1 MNYLLHIAIMLG
13 IYGML
18 ALSANLLI
26 GFGGLL
32 MMAQAAFYG
41 LGAYA
46 YALLALKLGL
56 SFFVTLPAAV
66 ALCAYVGWLFGLVS
80 LRFRNEAFVLASIG
94 FQMIVYVILYNW
106 TGLTRGPY
114 GISGIPRP
122 EFFGMAV
129 ESVPAFFV
137 FTLLLF
143 ALVLGFMHLVA
154 KSPFAL
160 ALKALRD
167 NEAAAQTL
175 GVCPKEQYTRAM
187 VLSAAVAA
195 VPGVCFASYI
205 TYIDPTSFTLTESIF
220 IACILL
226 VGGSGN
232 LKGPMA
238 GVAFMIIFPEVLRFV
253 GLPDTVAANVREIL
267 YGVLLIVLMYV
278 KPKGLAGAYAI
289 K

>member
-26 GFGGLL
+26 GLGGLL

-46 YALLALKLGL
+46 YALLALKMGL
-56 SFFVTLPAAV
+56 PFFVTLPASV
-66 ALCAYVGWLFGLVS
+66 VLCACVGWLSGRVS

-106 TGLTRGPY
+106 TDLTRGPY

-122 EFFGMAV
+122 EFFGITV

-137 FTLLLF
+137 FTLILF

-154 KSPFAL
+154 RSPFAL

-187 VLSAAVAA
+187 VFSAAVAA

-232 LKGPMA
+232 LKGPMT
-238 GVAFMIIFPEVLRFV
+238 GVAFMIIFPEILRFV

-267 YGVLLIVLMYV
+267 YGVLLIILMYM

>member
-1 MNYLLHIAIMLG
+1 MNYLFHIGVMLG

-32 MMAQAAFYG
+32 TMAQAAFYG

-46 YALLALKLGL
+46 YALLSLKLGL
-56 SFFVTLPAAV
+56 PFFVTLPAAIL
-66 ALCAYVGWLFGLVS
+66 LCAFVGWLFGHAA
-80 LRFRNEAFVLASIG
+80 LRFRNEAFVLATIG
-94 FQMIVYVILYNW
+94 FQMIVYVTLYNW
-106 TGLTRGPY
+106 TDLTRGPY

-122 EFFGMAV
+122 SFFGLGI
-129 ESVPAFFV
+129 ESVPAYFL
-137 FTLLLF
+137 FTLVLF
-143 ALVLGFMHLVA
+143 AAVLGFMHLVCT
-154 KSPFAL
+154 SPFAL
-160 ALKALRD
+160 SLKALRD
-167 NEAAAQTL
+167 DEAAAQTL
-175 GVCPKEQYTRAM
+175 GICPKGQYIRAM
-187 VLSAAVAA
+187 VFSAAVAA

-205 TYIDPTSFTLTESIF
+205 TYIDPTSFTLAESIF

-232 LKGPMA
+232 IKGPMA
-238 GVAFMIIFPEVLRFV
+238 GVAFMIILPELLRFV
-253 GLPDTVAANVREIL
+253 GLPDAVAANLREII
-267 YGVLLIVLMYV
+267 YGVMLVVIVYT

>member
-1 MNYLLHIAIMLG
+1 MNYLFHIGVMLG

-32 MMAQAAFYG
+32 TMAQAAFYG

-46 YALLALKLGL
+46 YALLSLKLGL
-56 SFFVTLPAAV
+56 PFFVTLPAAIL
-66 ALCAYVGWLFGLVS
+66 LCALVGWLFGHAA
-80 LRFRNEAFVLASIG
+80 LRFRNEAFVLATIG
-94 FQMIVYVILYNW
+94 FQMIVYVTLYNW
-106 TGLTRGPY
+106 TDLTRGPY

-122 EFFGMAV
+122 SFFGLGI
-129 ESVPAFFV
+129 ESVPAYFL
-137 FTLLLF
+137 FTLVLF
-143 ALVLGFMHLVA
+143 AAVLGFMHLVCT
-154 KSPFAL
+154 SPFAL
-160 ALKALRD
+160 SLKALRD
-167 NEAAAQTL
+167 DETAAQTL
-175 GVCPKEQYTRAM
+175 GICPKGQYIRAM
-187 VLSAAVAA
+187 VFSAAIAA

-205 TYIDPTSFTLTESIF
+205 TYIDPTSFTLAESIF

-232 LKGPMA
+232 IAGPMA
-238 GVAFMIIFPEVLRFV
+238 GVAFMIILPELLRFV
-253 GLPDTVAANVREIL
+253 GLPDAVAANLREII
-267 YGVLLIVLMYV
+267 YGVMLVVIVYT

>member
-1 MNYLLHIAIMLG
+1 MNYLLHILVMIG

-41 LGAYA
+41 LGAYT

-56 SFFVTLPAAV
+56 PFYATLPAAI
-66 ALCAYVGWLFGLVS
+66 ALCAFVGWLFGNAA

-94 FQMIVYVILYNW
+94 FQMIVYVVLYNW
-106 TGLTRGPY
+106 TDLTRGPY

-122 EFFGMAV
+122 SLFGMSI

-137 FTLLLF
+137 FTLVLF
-143 ALVLGFMHLVA
+143 VLVLGFMHLVA

-160 ALKALRD
+160 ALNALRD

-175 GVCPKEQYTRAM
+175 GICPRQQYIRAM
-187 VLSAAVAA
+187 VFSAAVAA

-232 LKGPMA
+232 LKGPLA
-238 GVAFMIIFPEVLRFV
+238 GVVFMIVFPEILRFV
-253 GLPDTVAANVREIL
+253 GFPDAVAANLREIL
-267 YGVLLIVLMYV
+267 YGVLLIVLMYM
-278 KPKGLAGAYAI
+278 KPKGMAGAYAI

>member
-1 MNYLLHIAIMLG
+1 MNYLLHVGVMLC

-32 MMAQAAFYG
+32 TMAQAAFYG

-46 YALLALKLGL
+46 YALLSLRLGL
-56 SFFVTLPAAV
+56 PFFATLPAAV
-66 ALCAYVGWLFGLVS
+66 LLCALAGWLFGLAA
-80 LRFRNEAFVLASIG
+80 LRFRNEAFVLATIG
-94 FQMIVYVILYNW
+94 FQMIVYVTLYNW

-122 EFFGMAV
+122 SFFGFSV
-129 ESVPAFFV
+129 ESVPAWFAFSLV
-137 FTLLLF
+137 LF
-143 ALVLGFMHLVA
+143 AAVLGFMKLVCS
-154 KSPFAL
+154 SPFAL
-160 ALKALRD
+160 SLKALRD
-167 NEAAAQTL
+167 DEAAAQTL
-175 GVCPKEQYTRAM
+175 GICPKGQYVRAM
-187 VLSAAVAA
+187 VFSAAVAA
-195 VPGVCFASYI
+195 IPGVCFAGYI
-205 TYIDPTSFTLTESIF
+205 TYIDPTSFTLSESIF

-238 GVAFMIIFPEVLRFV
+238 GVTFMIVLPEVLRFV
-253 GLPDTVAANVREIL
+253 GFPDSVAANLREIV
-267 YGVLLIVLMYV
+267 YGVMLIVIVFV

>member
-1 MNYLLHIAIMLG
+1 MNYLLHIGVMLG

-18 ALSANLLI
+18 DLSANLLI

-32 MMAQAAFYG
+32 TMAQAAFYG

-46 YALLALKLGL
+46 YALLSLKLGL
-56 SFFVTLPAAV
+56 PFFVTLPAAII
-66 ALCAYVGWLFGLVS
+66 LCALVGWLFGHAA
-80 LRFRNEAFVLASIG
+80 LRFRNEAFVLATIG
-94 FQMIVYVILYNW
+94 FQMIVYVTLYNW
-106 TGLTRGPY
+106 TDLTRGPY

-122 EFFGMAV
+122 SFFGLGI
-129 ESVPAFFV
+129 ESVPAYFL
-137 FTLLLF
+137 FTLVLF
-143 ALVLGFMHLVA
+143 AAVLGFMHLVCT
-154 KSPFAL
+154 SPFAL
-160 ALKALRD
+160 SLKALRD
-167 NEAAAQTL
+167 DEAAAQTL
-175 GVCPKEQYTRAM
+175 GICPKGQYIRAM

-205 TYIDPTSFTLTESIF
+205 TYIDPTSFTLSESIF

-232 LKGPMA
+232 IKGPMA
-238 GVAFMIIFPEVLRFV
+238 GVTFMIILPEVLRFV
-253 GLPDTVAANVREIL
+253 GLPDSVAANLREII
-267 YGVLLIVLMYV
+267 YGVMLVVIVYT

>member
-1 MNYLLHIAIMLG
+1 VNYLFHIGVMLG

-32 MMAQAAFYG
+32 TMAQAAFYG

-46 YALLALKLGL
+46 YALLSLKLGL
-56 SFFVTLPAAV
+56 PFFVTLPAAIL
-66 ALCAYVGWLFGLVS
+66 LCALVGWLFGHAA
-80 LRFRNEAFVLASIG
+80 LRFRNEAFVLATIG
-94 FQMIVYVILYNW
+94 FQMIVYVTLYNW
-106 TGLTRGPY
+106 TDLTRGPY

-122 EFFGMAV
+122 SFFGLGI
-129 ESVPAFFV
+129 ESVPAYFL
-137 FTLLLF
+137 FTLVLF
-143 ALVLGFMHLVA
+143 AAVLGFMHLVCT
-154 KSPFAL
+154 SPFAL
-160 ALKALRD
+160 SLKALRD
-167 NEAAAQTL
+167 DEAAAQTL
-175 GVCPKEQYTRAM
+175 GICPKGQYIRAM
-187 VLSAAVAA
+187 VFSAAVAA

-205 TYIDPTSFTLTESIF
+205 TYIDPTSFTLAESIF

-232 LKGPMA
+232 IKGPMA
-238 GVAFMIIFPEVLRFV
+238 GVAFMIILPEVLRFV
-253 GLPDTVAANVREIL
+253 GLPDAVAANLREII
-267 YGVLLIVLMYV
+267 YGVMLVVIVYT